1 MAKFSLRRYES
12 QALASVVLAIASCIS
27 LIGQAYLVFRDI
39 DYSEWTILYGNPN
52 RRYMV
57 YCAAAVT
64 LLLGFSAL
72 GLGFNSAG
80 QRRNERPQMSWL
92 GFFLGVGAVCLA
104 IVFVFFFYSRAEF
117 IGK

>member
-27 LIGQAYLVFRDI
+27 LIGQALLVFRGI
-39 DYSEWTILYGNPN
+39 NYSEWTILYGNPN

-80 QRRNERPQMSWL
+80 QRRNERPQMSWV
-92 GFFLGVGAVCLA
+92 GFFLGVGVVCLA
-104 IVFVFFFYSRAEF
+104 TVFLYFFHTRSEF

>member
-1 MAKFSLRRYES
+1 MAKFSLRRYEN
-12 QALASVVLAIASCIS
+12 QALASLVLGIVSCVT
-27 LIGQAYLVFRDI
+27 LITQAFLVFRHI
-39 DYSEWTILYGNPN
+39 NISEWTVLYGNVN

-57 YCAAAVT
+57 LCTTAVT

-80 QRRNERPQMSWL
+80 QRRNERPRTSWV
-92 GFFLGVGAVCLA
+92 GFFLGVGVVCLA
-104 IVFVFFFYSRAEF
+104 AVIMFFFQMRAEF